1 MALLTMNQ
9 NLVQITDTHIF
20 GDPAARLAGTDT
32 RQTFIKVLDLICS
45 DHISSHL
52 ILTGDIS
59 MDGSEASYEW
69 IFEQLEYRDLTYSI
83 LPGNHDSIELWGSI
97 FSEVSLNFPT
107 FALNKPWKLVFLN
120 TQVQS
125 EEYGQVCADSLKFIR
140 SHITAE
146 DASFLAIFMH
156 HPPFSV
162 GSKWIDEIGLKTGR
176 DEFLRLI
183 QHPKIKLVVSGH
195 VHQESLMEIGTVKL
209 VTSPSTC
216 VQFKPYSD
224 VFALDNN
231 SPGYRL
237 ITLRE
242 DGDFFTEVVRLT

>member
-1 MALLTMNQ
+1 MAFLNTNL

-20 GDPAARLAGTDT
+20 GDSTARLAGTDT
-32 RQTFIKVLDLICS
+32 MQTFIKVLDLICS
-45 DHISSHL
+45 KHTSSHL

-69 IFEQLEYRDLTYSI
+69 IFEQLESRGRTYSI
-83 LPGNHDSIELWGSI
+83 LPGNHDSIESWGSI
-97 FSEVSLNFPT
+97 FPELSLDFPT
-107 FALNKPWKLVFLN
+107 FSLTKRWKLIYLN
-120 TQVQS
+120 TQVKN
-125 EEYGQVCADSLKFIR
+125 EEYGQVCADSLNFIR
-140 SHITAE
+140 SHITAPN
-146 DASFLAIFMH
+146 ASFLAIFMH

-162 GSKWIDEIGLKTGR
+162 GSKWIDKIGLKTGR

-183 QHPKIKLVVSGH
+183 QDPKIKLVVSGH

-216 VQFKPYSD
+216 VQFKPHSN

-237 ITLRE
+237 ITLKE
-242 DGDFFTEVVRLT
+242 DGNFSTEVVRIT